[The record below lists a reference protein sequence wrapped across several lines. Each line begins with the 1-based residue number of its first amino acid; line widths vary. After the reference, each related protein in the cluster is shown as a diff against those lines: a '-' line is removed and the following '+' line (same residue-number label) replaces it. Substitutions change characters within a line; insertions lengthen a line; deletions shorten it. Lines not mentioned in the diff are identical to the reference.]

1 MKLHHILLTTSLA
14 FTGAAY
20 AADEAS
26 DTEAD
31 RQSQVLQEL
40 DTEMG
45 EAEGTEQAFQAL
57 DTDGDGV
64 ISAAEAE
71 QDNHLNAVF
80 RDVDDDDDGQVS
92 SEEFSEWKGGFVD

>member
-1 MKLHHILLTTSLA
+1 MMKLNYILLAASLA

-20 AADEAS
+20 AQDETGSAV
-26 DTEAD
+26 D
-31 RQSQVLQEL
+31 RESQMLKEL

-71 QDNHLNAVF
+71 QDTHLNAMF

-92 SEEFSEWKGGFVD
+92 AEEFSEWKGGFVD

>member
-1 MKLHHILLTTSLA
+1 MKLNHILLATSLA

-20 AADEAS
+20 AQDEPDKA
-26 DTEAD
+26 AD
-31 RQSQVLQEL
+31 RESQMLKEM

-57 DTDGDGV
+57 DVDGDGV
-64 ISAAEAE
+64 ISATEAE
-71 QDNHLNAVF
+71 QDTHLNAMF

-92 SEEFSEWKGGFVD
+92 SEEFSEWKGGFMD

>member
-1 MKLHHILLTTSLA
+1 MKLNYILLATSLA

-20 AADEAS
+20 AQDEAES
-26 DTEAD
+26 SVD
-31 RQSQVLQEL
+31 RDSQVLQEL

-45 EAEGTEQAFQAL
+45 TAEGTEQAFQAL
-57 DTDGDGV
+57 DTDSDGV

-71 QDNHLNAVF
+71 QDMHLNAMF